1 MLRGYTVIVMD
12 SMVQKLE
19 AVLFAG
25 GSGMTKRQIAK
36 QVGCSDAQLEQLLE
50 QLREQR
56 AESGVVVV
64 DDGRQ
69 VVLATHPS
77 LADFM
82 EAVQR
87 EEAAAP
93 LSKAMQETLS
103 IIAYAGPI
111 AKVDLDFL
119 RGVNTQYT
127 LRRLLVRGLIQDER
141 KGRTRL
147 VSPATEFLLHM
158 GIQRVEELS
167 DYAQVRQKILDGVQ
181 AVKKRAEREE
191 V

>member
-1 MLRGYTVIVMD
+1 MD

>member
-1 MLRGYTVIVMD
+1 MNDKLL
-12 SMVQKLE
+12 QKLE

-25 GSGMTKRQIAK
+25 GAGIPKKQLAK
-36 QVGCSDAQLEQLLE
+36 HIGCDADQLEKSLSA
-50 QLREQR
+50 LREQR

-64 DDGRQ
+64 DDGVQ
-69 VVLATHPS
+69 VALATNPS
-77 LADFM
+77 LAEFM
-82 EAVQR
+82 KKVQK
-87 EEAAAP
+87 EEETAP

-127 LRRLLVRGLIQDER
+127 LRRLAMRGLIQDER
-141 KGRTRL
+141 KGKERL
-147 VSPATEFLLHM
+147 VSASVEFLLHM
-158 GIQRVEELS
+158 GVQQVEALP
-167 DYAQVRQKILDGVQ
+167 DYTTIRQKILDGTQ
-181 AVKKRAEREE
+181 AVKKRTAEQE